1 MFTHSVGLLLVAPA
15 LLLAQSTG
23 ATGTVAGAGY
33 AAPAPISVAPGQIVT
48 IFAAGVGQSL
58 TKPVQ
63 APAGTLPTT
72 LAGISVTVHQISDKP
87 APLLEVRPVSTC
99 PGGIIAGQGTCATLA
114 AITFQV
120 PYEVMPLCPQCLTPA
135 IAYFPT
141 TLSVS
146 ENGTAGTLISVN
158 PYADQIHILTSCDV
172 FLQAPDYSPS
182 PNYTGLPC
190 QPEVTHN
197 DGSLVTADHPAKIGE
212 ALTVWAVGLGQTD
225 PPATTGELVRTPS
238 ATSQTF
244 GIDVRFTPNALAV
257 RPSSNRLGS
266 APVVPLFAGLAPGFV
281 GLYQI
286 NFVVPAQDNQG
297 TPHCSTGS
305 SFPFPGFTDQIQS
318 NLTVSIG
325 GTYSFDGAGI
335 CVDTLLPVD

>member
-1 MFTHSVGLLLVAPA
+1 MCTHSVGLLLAVPA
-15 LLLAQSTG
+15 LLLAQSTEV
-23 ATGTVAGAGY
+23 TGTVVGAGY

-48 IFAAGVGQSL
+48 IFATGVGQSL

-63 APAGTLPTT
+63 AAAATLPTT

-99 PGGIIAGQGTCATLA
+99 PGGIIGGQGTCATLA
-114 AITFQV
+114 AITLQV
-120 PYEVMPLCPQCLTPA
+120 PYEVMPLCPLCLTPA

-141 TLSVS
+141 TLLVA
-146 ENGTAGTLISVN
+146 ENGKAATVISVN
-158 PYADQIHILTSCDV
+158 PYADQVHILTACDV
-172 FLQAPDYSPS
+172 FLQTPDYAPA

-190 QPEVTHN
+190 APMVTHS
-197 DGSLVTADHPAKIGE
+197 DGKLVTADHPAEIGE
-212 ALTVWAVGLGQTD
+212 ALTAWAVGLGQTD
-225 PPATTGELVRTPS
+225 PPATTGEPVRTPS
-238 ATSQTF
+238 ATSQAF
-244 GIDVRFTPNALAV
+244 GIDFRFTPNALAV
-257 RPSSNRLGS
+257 RPSNNRLGRPP
-266 APVVPLFAGLAPGFV
+266 AVPLFAGLAPGFV

-286 NFVVPAQDNQG
+286 NFVVPPQDNQG

-305 SFPFPGFTDQIQS
+305 FPGFNDQIQS